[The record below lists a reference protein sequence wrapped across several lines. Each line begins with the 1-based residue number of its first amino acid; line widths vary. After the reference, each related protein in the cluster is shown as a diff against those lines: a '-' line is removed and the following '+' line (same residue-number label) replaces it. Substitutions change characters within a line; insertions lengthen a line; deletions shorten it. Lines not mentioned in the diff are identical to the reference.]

1 MQRLG
6 MEEGVPVEAGMVTRA
21 IERAQKQ
28 VEAQNFAYRKH
39 LLEYDDVMN
48 KQRVAIYGLRRR
60 ILEGQDQRDYVLDL
74 AAVATESLIDT
85 WLSTEADPDDWD
97 YAGLR
102 EGIRGQYGF
111 VPDSPAGHA
120 FDELG
125 RDEMKSLLEEA
136 VPARYAAKEEEV
148 GAELMRVQERYI
160 MLHILDAQWKDHL
173 YAMDHLKQGIGL
185 RGYGQRNPLIEY
197 KKESFV
203 LFEEMW
209 DRIERETVRLLFV
222 LKAVRAAPA
231 PKPAPA
237 ARRPLTF
244 SGAGSNAGAG
254 LAAVGAGGGGLQA
267 PLGAPAP
274 AAAPASGRLVQVKS
288 GQKKIGRND
297 PCPCGSGKK
306 YKKCCPEGLTT
317 GKTK

>member
-1 MQRLG
+1 
-6 MEEGVPVEAGMVTRA
+6 
-21 IERAQKQ
+21 
-28 VEAQNFAYRKH
+28 
-39 LLEYDDVMN
+39 
-48 KQRVAIYGLRRR
+48 IYGLRRR

-74 AAVATESLIDT
+74 AAVAAESLIDT
-85 WLSTEADPDDWD
+85 WLSTEVDPDEWD

-111 VPDSPAGHA
+111 VPDSHDGHA
-120 FDELG
+120 FEELG
-125 RDEMKSLLEEA
+125 REEMKSLLEEA
-136 VPARYAAKEEEV
+136 VPARYAEKEEEI
-148 GAELMRVQERYI
+148 GAELMRIQERYI

-173 YAMDHLKQGIGL
+173 HAMDHLKQGIGL

-231 PKPAPA
+231 PKPAPV

-267 PLGAPAP
+267 PEGAPAP
-274 AAAPASGRLVQVKS
+274 AALPAGGRLVQVKS
-288 GQKKIGRND
+288 GQKKVGRND

-306 YKKCCPEGLTT
+306 YKKCHAA
-317 GKTK
+317 